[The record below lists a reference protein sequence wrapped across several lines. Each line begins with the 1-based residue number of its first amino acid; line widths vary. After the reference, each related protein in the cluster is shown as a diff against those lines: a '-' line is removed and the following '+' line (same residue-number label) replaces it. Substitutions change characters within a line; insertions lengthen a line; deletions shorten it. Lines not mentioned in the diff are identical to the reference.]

1 MMLWGAPD
9 GLGSLCQISSV
20 RNGMNG
26 CRSRIAVSSAVTS
39 VPWILL
45 RASRSAS
52 VSPATFLRPALASS
66 MYQSHSSSQTK
77 W

>member
-9 GLGSLCQISSV
+9 GLGSCCQISSV
-20 RNGMNG
+20 TNGMNG
-26 CRSRIAVSSAVTS
+26 CSRRIAVSSAVTS
-39 VPWILL
+39 APWTFQRVVGVGAG
-45 RASRSAS
+45 RAGQ
-52 VSPATFLRPALASS
+52 PALASS